1 MGRVAVYAGF
11 GNPQSLPHH
20 PHIAC
25 VRARNRPILWSLYH
39 QRRGLHMRFNR
50 DRMFYASCHFCD
62 YIKQLDQ
69 RCFGVLAFVRN
80 SVSINSKKIKLET
93 FIVEVKADLGP

>member
-1 MGRVAVYAGF
+1 MGRVALYTGF
-11 GNPQSLPHH
+11 GNQQSLQHY

-25 VRARNRPILWSLYH
+25 ARTRDRPILWSLSH

-50 DRMFYASCHFCD
+50 DRIFYAGCHFCD

-69 RCFGVLAFVRN
+69 RCFGVLARVKKLSTLGF
-80 SVSINSKKIKLET
+80 KKIKLEA
-93 FIVEVKADLGP
+93 FIAEVKADLGL